1 MACTQGLIIP
11 WQLEKREATYYQFP
25 EMASGALSI
34 QHGGYWFNLFILFQ
48 LLDQLLRV
56 KV

>member
-25 EMASGALSI
+25 EMAPGALSI

-48 LLDQLLRV
+48 LLDQL
-56 KV
+56 